1 MGIKIQEVS
10 IYHPKK
16 RIENQHFINKYGQD
30 LEKLLNHLGRKS
42 RYLVDNNTENSLTM
56 SVEAAKSCLK
66 KANIKASELDIIV
79 FVSDSVEHLIPTN
92 ALLIR
97 DAIDACNCDLTYDMN
112 DNCIGMITAIDS
124 IATYMKSKS
133 KYKKSLIIGASYGSL
148 LAKSDCELVNSTVGD
163 GAAAILL
170 TSDEETGGVLN
181 SAFHTDSKNH
191 KYMVFPECGL
201 SHIYD
206 EELPIDS
213 KKYAWVN
220 HDVSYFSDE
229 WVKLINKLLKEGNE
243 SITDVKH
250 FLFSQFSH
258 ADIKET
264 LNKLNLEVSSDTYT
278 FVADEYGYTGCTSPF
293 FALNRAIETKKINK
307 GDLVIFCS
315 VGSGYTMGA
324 FLYKF

>member
-1 MGIKIQEVS
+1 MGIKIQEIS
-10 IYHPKK
+10 IYHPEK
-16 RIENQHFINKYGQD
+16 RIENQCFINKYGQD
-30 LEKLLNHLGRKS
+30 IEKLLNHLGRKS
-42 RYLVDNNTENSLTM
+42 RYLVDNNTENALTM
-56 SVEAAKSCLK
+56 GIEVANSCLK

-79 FVSDSVEHLIPTN
+79 FVSDSIEYLIPTN

-97 DAIDACNCDLTYDMN
+97 ESIGACNCDLTYDIN
-112 DNCIGMITAIDS
+112 DNCIGMITAIDN
-124 IATYMKSKS
+124 IATYMKSKN
-133 KYKKSLIIGASYGSL
+133 KYKKSLIVGSSYGSM
-148 LAKSDCELVNSTVGD
+148 LAKSDCELVNSTAGD

-170 TSDEETGGVLN
+170 TSDDENGGVLN

-191 KYMVFPECGL
+191 KYMVFPECGM

-206 EELPIDS
+206 EDLPVDN

-229 WVKLINKLLKEGNE
+229 WVNLINKLLKEENE
-243 SITDVKH
+243 SIMNIKH

-258 ADIKET
+258 ADIKDT
-264 LNKLNLEVSSDTYT
+264 LSKLNVEVSSNTYT
-278 FVADEYGYTGCTSPF
+278 FIADEYGYTGCTSPF
-293 FALNRAIETKKINK
+293 FALNKAIENKKINK
-307 GDLVIFCS
+307 GDLVMFCS

>member
-1 MGIKIQEVS
+1 MGIKIQEIS
-10 IYHPKK
+10 IYHPEK
-16 RIENQHFINKYGQD
+16 RIENQCFINKYGQD
-30 LEKLLNHLGRKS
+30 IEKLLNHLGRKS
-42 RYLVDNNTENSLTM
+42 RYLVDNNTENALTM
-56 SVEAAKSCLK
+56 GIEVANSCLK

-79 FVSDSVEHLIPTN
+79 FVSDSIEYLIPTN

-97 DAIDACNCDLTYDMN
+97 EAIGACNCDLTYDIN
-112 DNCIGMITAIDS
+112 DNCIGMITAIDN
-124 IATYMKSKS
+124 IATYMKSKN
-133 KYKKSLIIGASYGSL
+133 KYKKSLIVGSSYGSM
-148 LAKSDCELVNSTVGD
+148 LAKSDCELVNSTAGD

-170 TSDEETGGVLN
+170 TSDDENGGVLN

-191 KYMVFPECGL
+191 KYMVFPECGM

-206 EELPIDS
+206 EDLPVDN

-229 WVKLINKLLKEGNE
+229 WVNLINKLLKEENE
-243 SITDVKH
+243 SIMNIKH

-258 ADIKET
+258 ADIKDT
-264 LNKLNLEVSSDTYT
+264 LSKLNVEVSSNTYT
-278 FVADEYGYTGCTSPF
+278 FIADEYGYTGCTSPF
-293 FALNRAIETKKINK
+293 FALNKAIENKKINK
-307 GDLVIFCS
+307 GDLVMFCS

>member
-1 MGIKIQEVS
+1 VNGEDFMGIKIQEVS

-112 DNCIGMITAIDS
+112 DNCIG
-124 IATYMKSKS
+124 
-133 KYKKSLIIGASYGSL
+133 
-148 LAKSDCELVNSTVGD
+148 
-163 GAAAILL
+163 ILL
-170 TSDEETGGVLN
+170 TNDEKTGGVLN

-229 WVKLINKLLKEGNE
+229 WVKLINKLLKEGNK
-243 SITDVKH
+243 SITDIKH

-264 LNKLNLEVSSDTYT
+264 LNKLNVEVSSDTYT

-293 FALNRAIETKKINK
+293 FALNTAIETKKINK